1 MGEAMKTLLSLSFSG
16 AILFLIVFSVVRFG
30 RSRLSRRWQY
40 YIWLL
45 VVLRFLVPF
54 TFTHTLTGYLF
65 RGAEMMAEQSA
76 QTERKENDR
85 QNPTA
90 EPNDGESQSASDYGT
105 EDGESGETKPA
116 GMTES
121 GGTTSAGDM
130 TDNGGKQDRAADSL
144 TESTG
149 QESAAKETS
158 VSGGRPGPSF
168 WLAAIWAIGAFG
180 LLVHKITVYRSYM
193 RFLKAG
199 NKEVS
204 ELATLNLLAEEA
216 ERLGIRR
223 TIELYRNPAVT
234 SPVMAGAFR
243 PRIVIPDRAITEK
256 ELICIF
262 AHELVHLKYCDLFY
276 KWLVQI
282 TICIHW
288 FNPFVWLLG
297 KEVNKRCEL
306 ACDEKVIGA
315 LDNTARK
322 DYGDT
327 LLSFLE
333 RGGTYPNPTAAITL
347 TEGAEQLIERLGAIM
362 DYRKKSKLV
371 IILTTALTVALCFF
385 FSGIGA
391 YAGQRDVEK
400 ETTGTEREGRE
411 TETTGTE
418 REERKAET
426 AWEDDE
432 YSILYDEDANTY
444 YILVDGAAIEDRPSG
459 VASGWEA
466 FAIVLVRK
474 SGYAAFTFGYPFMK
488 PQFLEELESQCMEAV
503 DNGWISE
510 AEAELVRKAAV
521 SIAVDEGILEEED
534 YLYTDDI
541 KIREIAEEER
551 ENLSQE
557 DAEHTERRYSYYQRA
572 QYEEPYLI
580 EFGWNLAEEDAQFY
594 AHTELLLKDRSRMT
608 VYFAKEA
615 EEWMEDA
622 AAMEAAAGLLEEM
635 KQTARSRFGMEME
648 RPFIVRM
655 IELPPDEIE
664 EFARRAF
671 ESKNIAD
678 FSAVLEQLPEEE
690 KKEYCEKSYENDAI
704 DFFSILIAVVDVD
717 YVKDFV
723 EKSYDRNEM
732 DYFVLSAGC
741 LPEAARKALMKR
753 ALQENREDFY
763 YMLKN
768 MAGKE

>member
-1 MGEAMKTLLSLSFSG
+1 M
-16 AILFLIVFSVVRFG
+16 
-30 RSRLSRRWQY
+30 
-40 YIWLL
+40 
-45 VVLRFLVPF
+45 
-54 TFTHTLTGYLF
+54 
-65 RGAEMMAEQSA
+65 
-76 QTERKENDR
+76 
-85 QNPTA
+85 
-90 EPNDGESQSASDYGT
+90 
-105 EDGESGETKPA
+105 
-116 GMTES
+116 
-121 GGTTSAGDM
+121 
-130 TDNGGKQDRAADSL
+130 
-144 TESTG
+144 
-149 QESAAKETS
+149 
-158 VSGGRPGPSF
+158 
-168 WLAAIWAIGAFG
+168 
-180 LLVHKITVYRSYM
+180 
-193 RFLKAG
+193 
-199 NKEVS
+199 
-204 ELATLNLLAEEA
+204 
-216 ERLGIRR
+216 
-223 TIELYRNPAVT
+223 
-234 SPVMAGAFR
+234 
-243 PRIVIPDRAITEK
+243 
-256 ELICIF
+256 
-262 AHELVHLKYCDLFY
+262 
-276 KWLVQI
+276 
-282 TICIHW
+282 
-288 FNPFVWLLG
+288 
-297 KEVNKRCEL
+297 
-306 ACDEKVIGA
+306 
-315 LDNTARK
+315 
-322 DYGDT
+322 
-327 LLSFLE
+327 
-333 RGGTYPNPTAAITL
+333 
-347 TEGAEQLIERLGAIM
+347 
-362 DYRKKSKLV
+362 
-371 IILTTALTVALCFF
+371 
-385 FSGIGA
+385 
-391 YAGQRDVEK
+391 
-400 ETTGTEREGRE
+400 
-411 TETTGTE
+411 
-418 REERKAET
+418 
-426 AWEDDE
+426 
-432 YSILYDEDANTY
+432 
-444 YILVDGAAIEDRPSG
+444 
-459 VASGWEA
+459 
-466 FAIVLVRK
+466 LVRK